1 MENKEITNEVVMQV
15 DDITSQ
21 EKVSPRTIARAL
33 ALAVALMNA
42 ILMMLGK
49 TPLDLDESTIYDA
62 VSVMAIIGT
71 AVWSWWKNNPVTK
84 KEREIQA
91 RKRAAAEDG
100 DGSDSQ
106 EVSDEI

>member
-1 MENKEITNEVVMQV
+1 MENKEITNEVVVQV

-71 AVWSWWKNNPVTK
+71 AVWWKNNPVTK

-91 RKRAAAEDG
+91 RKRAIAEDG

-106 EVSDEI
+106 EV

>member
-1 MENKEITNEVVMQV
+1 MDNKEFANDIAAQV
-15 DDITSQ
+15 DDIASQ

-33 ALAVALMNA
+33 ALAVALMNT
-42 ILMMLGK
+42 ILLMLGK

-71 AVWSWWKNNPVTK
+71 AAWSWWKNNPITK